1 MNKSFHKPP
10 DSSLKRSMEQ
20 RTEVPS
26 LHISSTDKSH
36 VTIKIGYTV
45 THGWEHTTTLT
56 KQQLSILAFLT
67 TSCGRDNNLKKCNKN
82 RTNLGHDTLN
92 APLDPQLSSSERHA
106 LLDNPVTVVHD
117 AQNFHA
123 WYSTIDA
130 TLAHEADERYRSYA
144 HKLTKLCSSCDY
156 LLTKIYDGCRSVS
169 IVVAIHDGIEKRG
182 ETLRNDCQRLMR
194 EIEYLC
200 QFAKAIMSKLV
211 FFDEIDNVTGSLS
224 ESNLLVDTSTLDKS
238 SLVDFIHLLEHLD
251 SCIEFIG
258 EHQQYAGGNNYSL
271 KLQQLRSR
279 ALASIRFRFIALL
292 NEINISI
299 SKSCMK
305 VQQGQGVQN
314 SEVLHKKVI
323 KEIET
328 WFETSEEHVVTSIFY
343 VKYATFSQDL
353 KFLIGEIE
361 KRTQKA
367 EYKLLMKDCH
377 NLYCEE
383 RSRLLS
389 GAVRLKMHE
398 IVVKAAQDVQSLTRT
413 GITYL
418 MDLAMAEIRLFKQLF
433 AMNQRSDALVPLMNS
448 FGGLIYDVLRPIY
461 IHIGNLLLQK

>member
-1 MNKSFHKPP
+1 
-10 DSSLKRSMEQ
+10 
-20 RTEVPS
+20 
-26 LHISSTDKSH
+26 
-36 VTIKIGYTV
+36 
-45 THGWEHTTTLT
+45 
-56 KQQLSILAFLT
+56 
-67 TSCGRDNNLKKCNKN
+67 
-82 RTNLGHDTLN
+82 
-92 APLDPQLSSSERHA
+92 
-106 LLDNPVTVVHD
+106 
-117 AQNFHA
+117 
-123 WYSTIDA
+123 
-130 TLAHEADERYRSYA
+130 
-144 HKLTKLCSSCDY
+144 
-156 LLTKIYDGCRSVS
+156 
-169 IVVAIHDGIEKRG
+169 
-182 ETLRNDCQRLMR
+182 MR

-328 WFETSEEHVVTSIFY
+328 WFETSEEHVTSIFY

-418 MDLAMAEIRLFKQLF
+418 MDLAIAEIRLFKQLF